1 MKRFVTILSLVF
13 VAISLMTGCAA
24 KRYFIGYVTH
34 SNMVT
39 MLDVATNKIIDNIY
53 VGQNPAWIQT
63 APDGRHLWV
72 TKVGDFRTSVI
83 DGWTAEII
91 KTMPMR
97 YVVFRHQSPNYYIVS
112 SDGVYEIDASN
123 DTTIVAQISAQLP
136 DAWHAVLTADD
147 RWLYVNHAFMGWIH
161 SGGTTRRDYDY
172 ITLIDL
178 KEKKVVKQIKVG
190 KNPCDI
196 KLTPNGRY
204 IITAN
209 KTTND
214 ISIVDTRINKMVKS
228 IPVGQGVRCIAI
240 RPDGK
245 QMVVSC
251 DGVPGRDKQRN
262 GEIYIFRTNFS
273 DIPIVK
279 LQKKIVVGGSLV
291 FGSYTPDGKKLYF
304 IDRDKNEAVLINPSA
319 LRVTKRVS
327 LYGQLGSGT
336 EIAFTEVTKEVRN
349 SLLQAEKPTRKLL
362 KEIIKN
368 MKAQNPYIADLSIT
382 ERFERFDPETGKLKE
397 QHAQKIYFKQPD
409 LMKIETK
416 GMKVFIFNRGVP
428 KNIHPRMPMVT
439 QRYILWAMHGMDIDK
454 IIKYL
459 AGAFTDVKI
468 NPRSIA
474 VDLIHSE
481 KEGENDY
488 YVIGAAEGVRNV
500 NQLWVDKSTWLPYRL
515 IEAFP
520 HQGIVRELRFMEYRR
535 VEDKFIFPFLIETY
549 INGKLTNKEKVIE
562 TKPNSGLSE
571 RDFALPQK

>member
-13 VAISLMTGCAA
+13 VTISLMTGCAA

-97 YVVFRHQSPNYYIVS
+97 RVVFRHQSPNYYIVS

-123 DTTIVAQISAQLP
+123 DTAIVMQISAQLP

-147 RWLYVNHAFMGWIH
+147 RWLYVNHTFMGWMYPP
-161 SGGTTRRDYDY
+161 GTLRRDYDY
-172 ITLIDL
+172 ITLVDL
-178 KEKKVVKQIKVG
+178 KEKEIVKQIKVG
-190 KNPCDI
+190 KNPYDI

-214 ISIVDTRINKMVKS
+214 ISIVDTRTNEMTKS
-228 IPVGQGVRCIAI
+228 VPVGQVARCIAI

-245 QMVVSC
+245 QMAVSC
-251 DGVPGRDKQRN
+251 DGTPEGSKRRN
-262 GEIYIFRTNFS
+262 GEIYLFKTNFS
-273 DIPIVK
+273 DTLIVK
-279 LQKKIVVGGSLV
+279 LQKKIVVGGFPE

-304 IDRDKNEAVLINPSA
+304 IERDKNEAVLINPSA
-319 LRVTKRVS
+319 LRITKRIS
-327 LYGQLGSGT
+327 LQGRPGSGM

-349 SLLQAEKPTRKLL
+349 SLMQTEKPTRKLL

-368 MKAQNPYIADLSIT
+368 MKAQNPYIYDLKIT
-382 ERFERFDPETGKLKE
+382 ERFERFDPETGEFKE
-397 QHAQKIYFKQPD
+397 QHAQKIYFKHPD

-416 GMKVFIFNRGVP
+416 GMKVFLFNRGVP
-428 KNIHPRMPMVT
+428 ENVRPRMPMIT
-439 QRYILWAMHGMDIDK
+439 QRYILWAMHGMSIDEV
-454 IIKYL
+454 IKYL
-459 AGAFTDVKI
+459 AGAFTDIKI

-481 KEGENDY
+481 REGENDY
-488 YVIGAAEGVRNV
+488 YVIGAVEGVRNV
-500 NQLWVDKSTWLPYRL
+500 SQLWVDKSTWLPYRL

-520 HQGIVRELRFMEYRR
+520 QQGIVRELRFMEYKK
-535 VEDKFIFPFLIETY
+535 VENKFMFPFLVEVY
-549 INGKLTNKEKVIE
+549 INGKLVNKEKVIE
-562 TKPNSGLSE
+562 AKPNSGLSE